1 MQETESLREGEGVK
15 APRIQ
20 VKDKGSMLIRELGT
34 ISYQEGFALQEHLA
48 AVVHGDPSRETLL
61 LLEHPLVYSMGRSG
75 SDGSILDP
83 SVEVVRINRGGD
95 VTCHAPGQ
103 LVGYPIINLGLRG
116 KDLRRHLR
124 FLEELLILTAA
135 DFGVTAYR
143 VDGRTG
149 VWTDSGKLASI
160 GVGVRRWVSMH
171 GFALNVSNDLAFFRK
186 IHPCGI
192 EQCPVASLESIL
204 GREVSL
210 LDVSSRISGR
220 FETLLNEWQPFAGC
234 GDHRGAGA

>member
-1 MQETESLREGEGVK
+1 
-15 APRIQ
+15 
-20 VKDKGSMLIRELGT
+20 MLVSNCGT
-34 ISYQEGFALQEHLA
+34 MDYRAAYELQECLVA
-48 AVVHGDPSRETLL
+48 EVRDDMRRETLL
-61 LLEHPLVYSMGRSG
+61 LVEHPLVYTMGRSG
-75 SDGSILDP
+75 SDGNILDP

-103 LVGYPIINLGLRG
+103 LVGYPIINLGHRG

-124 FLEELLILTAA
+124 FLEEVLIRTAA
-135 DFGVTAYR
+135 EFGVTAYR

-160 GVGVRRWVSMH
+160 GVGVRHWVTMH
-171 GFALNVSNDLAFFRK
+171 GFALNVSNDLAAFRK

-204 GREVSL
+204 GGEVTLS
-210 LDVSSRISGR
+210 DVSSRIVTF
-220 FETLLNEWQPFAGC
+220 FEELLDEWQPVKE
-234 GDHRGAGA
+234 

>member
-1 MQETESLREGEGVK
+1 MQICEYGMMEYRE
-15 APRIQ
+15 A
-20 VKDKGSMLIRELGT
+20 
-34 ISYQEGFALQEHLA
+34 FALQERLA
-48 AVVHGDPSRETLL
+48 GEVRDDTSRETLL
-61 LLEHPLVYSMGRSG
+61 LLEHPLVYTMGRSG
-75 SDGSILDP
+75 SDGNILDP

-116 KDLRRHLR
+116 RDLRLHLR

-135 DFGVTAYR
+135 DFDVAAYR

-160 GVGVRRWVSMH
+160 GVGVRHWVAMH
-171 GFALNVSNDLAFFRK
+171 GFALNISNDLAFFRR

-192 EQCPVASLESIL
+192 EQCPVASLASIL
-204 GREVSL
+204 GGKVSL
-210 LDVSSRISGR
+210 WDVSSRISGR
-220 FETLLNEWQPFAGC
+220 FEQLLNEWQPLTG
-234 GDHRGAGA
+234 GADRRTRTPEPSSPRLSPRLGGHTGVKYG